1 MSFLYKGTDT
11 YRSNLTSRDFHQRPR
26 AAEGT
31 KKDSIGAYQSYLNSD
46 TIAKLRACYKII
58 QQVTRL
64 TERVEYGHVVS
75 TEPSQLEFYDE
86 SRVFNNSLEGSAH
99 EGFLPSGSFHPA
111 HSTLG
116 PLHEHSQQHSPQH
129 SQQQSQHTLPLPPF
143 PSAQPTEPIDFQ
155 GFYNSSTQS
164 LQHINKDLFTPSIL
178 HQAEFQASKEYFQ
191 RSLYDS
197 SGALF
202 AAQDAQNANLRIFP
216 VGVNPS
222 VSATQGVT
230 GTVGGGSGSNREG
243 PALLASAAQP
253 YPAGNIHLLLNALV
267 QHTFYCVLCIG
278 SAFFCLQFAMNFNT
292 SHLLTHSPLFTP
304 FALTRIGATQR
315 GRAVGQRLRRRS

>member
-1 MSFLYKGTDT
+1 MKCERLYCLTFYKAKLLFDVLIFVYLNMFVIYILCPFSNTGTDT

-26 AAEGT
+26 AAEST
-31 KKDSIGAYQSYLNSD
+31 KKESIGAYQSYLNSD

-64 TERVEYGHVVS
+64 IDRVEYGHVVS
-75 TEPSQLEFYDE
+75 TEPSQMEFYDE

-111 HSTLG
+111 HSALV
-116 PLHEHSQQHSPQH
+116 PLHEHSQPQEQSP
-129 SQQQSQHTLPLPPF
+129 QQSQHTLPLPPF
-143 PSAQPTEPIDFQ
+143 PSVQPTEPIDFQ

-216 VGVNPS
+216 VGANPS
-222 VSATQGVT
+222 VSATQDVT
-230 GTVGGGSGSNREG
+230 GAVGGGSSGNREG
-243 PALLASAAQP
+243 PAVLASATQP
-253 YPAGNIHLLLNALV
+253 YPTGKIHLLFVFDANNL
-267 QHTFYCVLCIG
+267 FCCVLCIG
-278 SAFFCLQFAMNFNT
+278 STLILPGT
-292 SHLLTHSPLFTP
+292 SH
-304 FALTRIGATQR
+304 
-315 GRAVGQRLRRRS
+315 